1 MGNKPAAKFTQGSFT
16 KRLAAHSAVAYYPY
30 PPHDECKVWVP
41 FITDQLLVATQA
53 SLQEGIQGELG
64 KRAVRIG
71 SVFAGVDEVKPEDD
85 VEIWQLRDANGEGEH
100 PDVAELVW
108 SIRAR
113 LREMKQPEAWVAP
126 NHVLIPAGDYHSCP
140 FGPPYPARPRPAP
153 QMDEPTVKVAVIDS
167 GWEDSGP
174 ASGLVVGHDY
184 AEWLALLPSGVYGW
198 TPTVAAPEVIPPGSP
213 GAGRLAALTAH
224 ANFIVGIVA
233 DACPSAAIYVMSH
246 NALFVEAAATDPGIP
261 TEAAVA
267 RSLWQERDNDL
278 IHVGFAFPTLP
289 NSPDDRWGAGP
300 PSWALQVVLN
310 AINALRR
317 EHPPYIV
324 APAGN
329 EGCTIPQYPA
339 AFGVSEDYP
348 NVIGVGSID
357 DVGRRSEFSNYGDW
371 VRCCIEG
378 EDVSSTFIDFVGET
392 EEPEPGGNT
401 HPTKTFD
408 GWATWSGTSFAS
420 PKITGA
426 LAARIARGSTDA
438 WADLTSGATDPGVG
452 MGLRI
457 IVP

>member
-16 KRLAAHSAVAYYPY
+16 KRLAAHPAVAYHLY

-41 FITDQLLVATQA
+41 FITDQVLVATQA
-53 SLQEGIQGELG
+53 KLQGVQSELD
-64 KRAVRIG
+64 KRAERIG
-71 SVFAGVDEVKPEDD
+71 SVFEGVDEVKPEDD
-85 VEIWQLRDANGEGEH
+85 VEIWQLRDANGHGEY
-100 PDVAELVW
+100 PDVAEFVW
-108 SIRAR
+108 SIRER
-113 LREMKQPEAWVAP
+113 LREQKQPEAWVAP

-140 FGPPYPARPRPAP
+140 FGPPYPARPRTAP
-153 QMDEPTVKVAVIDS
+153 QMGEPITKVAVIDS

-184 AEWLALLPSGVYGW
+184 AEWLAPLPGGGYRW
-198 TPTVAAPEVIPPGSP
+198 TPTAAAPEVIPPGSP
-213 GAGRLAALTAH
+213 GTGRLAALTAH
-224 ANFIVGIVA
+224 ANFIVGVVA
-233 DACPSAAIYVMSH
+233 DGSPSAAIYVKSH

-261 TEAAVA
+261 TEVAVA
-267 RSLWQERDNDL
+267 RSLWEQRNNDL

-289 NSPDDRWGAGP
+289 DSPGDRWGAGP

-310 AINALRR
+310 ALNAQ
-317 EHPPYIV
+317 ENPPYIV

-329 EGCTIPQYPA
+329 EGCIIPQYPA
-339 AFGVSEDYP
+339 AFGKSKDYS

-357 DVGRRSEFSNYGDW
+357 GVGNRSEFSNYGDW

-378 EDVSSTFIDFVGET
+378 EDVLSTFIDFVGET
-392 EEPEPGGNT
+392 EEPELGGNT
-401 HPTKTFD
+401 HPTKAFD

-426 LAARIARGSTDA
+426 LAARVAGGMTAERA
-438 WADLTSGATDPGVG
+438 WADLSSGASDAGVE

-457 IVP
+457 VLP